1 MSAGLLDK
9 YRIRRSFGAA
19 SATYDRAAALQ
30 RRSASDLMRPIEE
43 AGIRGTVLD
52 LGCGTGNL
60 TGLLLSASIPP
71 DTLIALDIA
80 PAMLGAARSKLEMGN
95 FPGSTVYCVCADAE
109 RLPLAEASLD
119 GVYSNLALQWCDR
132 PERVFADLKRIMK
145 PGSPLI
151 FSTFG
156 PQTLNEL
163 KSAWAEADDLP
174 HVNDFHSGQALLGF
188 LQEAG
193 FSDCRIRSVL
203 HTPRY
208 ARVADLMREL
218 KQIGARNAHLAR
230 PKNLTGK
237 ARMEAMYRAY
247 ERHRAGGS
255 LPATFEI
262 LQVSARLT

>member
-1 MSAGLLDK
+1 MNAALLDK
-9 YRIRRSFGAA
+9 PRIRQSFGAA
-19 SATYDRAAALQ
+19 SRTYDRAAALQ

-60 TGLLLSASIPP
+60 TGLLLAVPIPP
-71 DTLIALDIA
+71 KTVIALDIA
-80 PAMLGAARSKLEMGN
+80 PAMLDAARAKLGRTLN
-95 FPGSTVYCVCADAE
+95 ADSTVTYICADAE
-109 RLPLAEASLD
+109 RLPFADACLD

-132 PERVFADLKRIMK
+132 LDRVLTDLKRIMK

-156 PQTLNEL
+156 PQTLKEL
-163 KSAWAEADDLP
+163 KRAWAKVDDLP
-174 HVNDFHSGQALLGF
+174 HVNDFHTRQELLGL
-188 LQEAG
+188 LQTTG
-193 FSDCRIRSVL
+193 FSACRIRQFV

-208 ARVADLMREL
+208 ANVADLMREL
-218 KQIGARNAHLAR
+218 KAIGAHNAHLAR

-237 ARMEAMYRAY
+237 ARMQAMYGAY
-247 ERHRAGGS
+247 ERHRVEGS

-262 LQVSARLT
+262 LQVSARA